1 MKSSFSVLILKKHP
15 ENNQISSSKN
25 DYNDSQGGKDQK
37 FDSFNGGIKY
47 DRAKVLF
54 LQIT

>member
-1 MKSSFSVLILKKHP
+1 MESSFSVLTLKKHP

-37 FDSFNGGIKY
+37 FVFFNGGIKY